1 MEQTP
6 KANRVHIG
14 FFGRCNAGKSTLIN
28 MLTDQPVSLVSDVAG
43 TTTDPVSK
51 SMEILPL
58 GPVVITDTAGID
70 DTTELGTLR
79 MEKTEEVVKKI
90 NLAVYVLRTDEEPTS
105 DDMHWLGLLKQNNV
119 PIALFVNE
127 IKSHISNKTVDNLKK
142 NSSNQTDEDTNIQ
155 INENVNTQINENV
168 DTQIN
173 ENADTQIGEGALIDS
188 YLVNHKALGDLATV
202 IGSADFTSN
211 AKRLEL
217 LDLLGGL
224 TPLDVEGEQTLLQD
238 LVEEGDAIILVCP
251 IDSAAPKGR
260 LILPQ
265 VQTIRE
271 VLDYK
276 GLALVCQTE
285 ELPAIINSLKKPPKM
300 VICDSQAFDRVDELT
315 PHTIPLTSFSILMA
329 RFKGKLQDLVA
340 GVNAIKNLKPGS
352 KVLISEGCTHR
363 RQCDDI
369 GTVKIPNLLKKQG
382 HTELQLEFTSGGAFP
397 KDVSQYDLI
406 IHCGACMLTRRE
418 VLRRIECA
426 VVQGTPIVNYGVLI
440 AALHGILERAISPF
454 VEELKG

>member
-28 MLTDQPVSLVSDVAG
+28 MLTDQPVSLVSEVAG

-90 NLAVYVLRTDEEPTS
+90 NLAVYVLRADEEPTT

-119 PIALFVNE
+119 PIALFINE
-127 IKSHISNKTVDNLKK
+127 INAEIDKENDKENNIENKTDASTYVE
-142 NSSNQTDEDTNIQ
+142 T
-155 INENVNTQINENV
+155 
-168 DTQIN
+168 
-173 ENADTQIGEGALIDS
+173 
-188 YLVNHKALGDLATV
+188 HKGLSELATV
-202 IGSADFTSN
+202 IGSADFTSKV
-211 AKRLEL
+211 KRLEL

-224 TPLDVEGEQTLLQD
+224 TPLDVEGDQTLLQG
-238 LVEEGDAIILVCP
+238 LVEEGDTIILVCP

-271 VLDYK
+271 ILDYK

-285 ELPAIINSLKKPPKM
+285 ELPAMINSLKYPPKM

-315 PHTIPLTSFSILMA
+315 PDTIPLTSFSILMA

-340 GVNAIKNLKPGS
+340 GVEAIKNLKAGS

-382 HTELQLEFTSGGAFP
+382 HTDLQLEFTSGGAFP
-397 KDVSQYDLI
+397 KDVSKYDLI

-418 VLRRIECA
+418 VLRRTECA

-454 VEELKG
+454 INEIKG

>member
-28 MLTDQPVSLVSDVAG
+28 MLTDQPVSLVSEVAG

-70 DTTELGTLR
+70 DTTELGALR

-119 PIALFVNE
+119 PIALFINE
-127 IKSHISNKTVDNLKK
+127 INV
-142 NSSNQTDEDTNIQ
+142 EADTNA
-155 INENVNTQINENV
+155 
-168 DTQIN
+168 D
-173 ENADTQIGEGALIDS
+173 ADTNSQADTNANANNKSDGSIYVE
-188 YLVNHKALGDLATV
+188 NHKGLSDLATV

-224 TPLDVEGEQTLLQD
+224 TPLDVEGEQMLLQG

-271 VLDYK
+271 ILDYK

-285 ELPAIINSLKKPPKM
+285 E
-300 VICDSQAFDRVDELT
+300 
-315 PHTIPLTSFSILMA
+315 
-329 RFKGKLQDLVA
+329 
-340 GVNAIKNLKPGS
+340 
-352 KVLISEGCTHR
+352 
-363 RQCDDI
+363 
-369 GTVKIPNLLKKQG
+369 
-382 HTELQLEFTSGGAFP
+382 
-397 KDVSQYDLI
+397 
-406 IHCGACMLTRRE
+406 
-418 VLRRIECA
+418 
-426 VVQGTPIVNYGVLI
+426 
-440 AALHGILERAISPF
+440 
-454 VEELKG
+454 

>member
-28 MLTDQPVSLVSDVAG
+28 MLTDQPVSLVSEVAG

-70 DTTELGTLR
+70 DTSELGALR
-79 MEKTEEVVKKI
+79 IEKSEEIIKKI
-90 NLAVYVLRTDEEPTS
+90 NLAVYVLRNDEAPTA
-105 DDMHWLGLLKQNNV
+105 DDMMWLNKLKQNNV
-119 PIALFVNE
+119 PLALFINE
-127 IKSHISNKTVDNLKK
+127 INASDSESTHDNDSNGN
-142 NSSNQTDEDTNIQ
+142 DTNP
-155 INENVNTQINENV
+155 NYV
-168 DTQIN
+168 D
-173 ENADTQIGEGALIDS
+173 A
-188 YLVNHKALGDLATV
+188 YPDLSAIATV
-202 IGSADFTSN
+202 VGSTDFTSN
-211 AKRLEL
+211 RDRLTL

-224 TPLDVEGEQTLLQD
+224 TPLDVEGEQSLLQG
-238 LVEEGDAIILVCP
+238 LVDPGDTIILVCP

-271 VLDYK
+271 ILDHK

-285 ELPAIINSLKKPPKM
+285 ELPTMLNKLSQKPKL
-300 VICDSQAFDRVDELT
+300 VITDSQAFEAVNALT
-315 PHTIPLTSFSILMA
+315 PTDIPLTSFSILMA
-329 RFKGKLQDLVA
+329 RFKGKLQDLVT
-340 GVNAIKNLKPGS
+340 GVKALNNLKPGAR
-352 KVLISEGCTHR
+352 VLISEGCTHR

-369 GTVKIPNLLKKQG
+369 GTVKIPMWLKKKG
-382 HTELQLEFTSGGAFP
+382 HTDLQLEFTSGGAFP
-397 KDVSQYDLI
+397 KDVSDYDLI

-418 VLRRIECA
+418 VLRRIDCA

-440 AALHGILERAISPF
+440 ASLHGILERAISPF
-454 VEELKG
+454 MDELDRKGFEC

>member
-70 DTTELGTLR
+70 DTTELGALR

-127 IKSHISNKTVDNLKK
+127 INDINEINTENKEKFELNTANTDKVELSTADKEKLESNTSAYIKSHKGLS
-142 NSSNQTDEDTNIQ
+142 
-155 INENVNTQINENV
+155 
-168 DTQIN
+168 
-173 ENADTQIGEGALIDS
+173 
-188 YLVNHKALGDLATV
+188 DLATV

-211 AKRLEL
+211 TKRIEL

-224 TPLDVEGEQTLLQD
+224 TPLDVEGEQTLLQG

-271 VLDYK
+271 ILDYK

-285 ELPAIINSLKKPPKM
+285 ELPSMINSLTHPPKM

-382 HTELQLEFTSGGAFP
+382 HTDLQLEFTSGGAFP

-454 VEELKG
+454 IDEIKG

>member
-28 MLTDQPVSLVSDVAG
+28 MLTDQPVSLVSEVAG

-90 NLAVYVLRTDEEPTS
+90 NLAVYVLRANEEPTA

-119 PIALFVNE
+119 PIALFINE
-127 IKSHISNKTVDNLKK
+127 ISDINAINAENKGDVIS
-142 NSSNQTDEDTNIQ
+142 DTSAYV
-155 INENVNTQINENV
+155 ET
-168 DTQIN
+168 
-173 ENADTQIGEGALIDS
+173 
-188 YLVNHKALGDLATV
+188 HKGLSDLATV
-202 IGSADFTSN
+202 IGSADFTSK

-224 TPLDVEGEQTLLQD
+224 TPLDVEGDQTLLQG
-238 LVEEGDAIILVCP
+238 LVEEGDTIILVCP

-271 VLDYK
+271 ILDYK

-285 ELPAIINSLKKPPKM
+285 ELPAMINSLKNPPKM

-315 PHTIPLTSFSILMA
+315 PDTIPLTSFSILMA

-340 GVNAIKNLKPGS
+340 GVEAIKNLKSGS

-382 HTELQLEFTSGGAFP
+382 HIDLQLEFTSGGAFP

-454 VEELKG
+454 IDEIKG

>member
-28 MLTDQPVSLVSDVAG
+28 MLTDQPVSLVSEVAG

-70 DTTELGTLR
+70 DTTELGALR

-90 NLAVYVLRTDEEPTS
+90 NLAVYVLRTDEEPTA

-119 PIALFVNE
+119 PIALFINE
-127 IKSHISNKTVDNLKK
+127 INAEIDQENDKENNIENKTDV
-142 NSSNQTDEDTNIQ
+142 STYVET
-155 INENVNTQINENV
+155 
-168 DTQIN
+168 
-173 ENADTQIGEGALIDS
+173 
-188 YLVNHKALGDLATV
+188 HKGLSELATV
-202 IGSADFTSN
+202 IGSADFTSK

-224 TPLDVEGEQTLLQD
+224 TPLDVEGDQTLLQG
-238 LVEEGDAIILVCP
+238 LVEEGDTIILVCP

-271 VLDYK
+271 ILDYK

-285 ELPAIINSLKKPPKM
+285 ELPAMINSLKNPPKM

-315 PHTIPLTSFSILMA
+315 PSTIPLTSFSILMA

-340 GVNAIKNLKPGS
+340 GVEAIKNLKAGS

-382 HTELQLEFTSGGAFP
+382 HTDLQLEFTSGGAFP

-454 VEELKG
+454 IDEIKG

>member
-6 KANRVHIG
+6 KANRIHIG

-51 SMEILPL
+51 AMEILPL

-70 DTTELGTLR
+70 DTTELGALR

-119 PIALFVNE
+119 PVALFINE
-127 IKSHISNKTVDNLKK
+127 INAVPNNLTESKA
-142 NSSNQTDEDTNIQ
+142 SIGRDILGERYI
-155 INENVNTQINENV
+155 
-168 DTQIN
+168 
-173 ENADTQIGEGALIDS
+173 ADHTGLSE
-188 YLVNHKALGDLATV
+188 LVTV
-202 IGSADFTSN
+202 IGSADFTSD

-224 TPLDVEGEQTLLQD
+224 TPLDVEGEQTLLQG
-238 LVEEGDAIILVCP
+238 LVEEGDTIILVCP

-271 VLDYK
+271 ILDHK

-285 ELPAIINSLKKPPKM
+285 ELPAMIHSLKNPPKM

-315 PHTIPLTSFSILMA
+315 SDSIPLTSFSILMA

-340 GVNAIKNLKPGS
+340 GVKAIKNLKAGS

-382 HTELQLEFTSGGAFP
+382 HTDLQLEFTSGGVFP

-454 VEELKG
+454 VDELEV

>member
-6 KANRVHIG
+6 KANRIHIG

-28 MLTDQPVSLVSDVAG
+28 MLTGQPVSLVSDVAG

-51 SMEILPL
+51 AMEILPL

-70 DTTELGTLR
+70 DTTELGALR

-90 NLAVYVLRTDEEPTS
+90 NLAVYVLRTDEAPTS

-119 PIALFVNE
+119 PIALFINE
-127 IKSHISNKTVDNLKK
+127 INSTKFDKYLYKNDIDELKENIVKSKGTIKESVDNISKV
-142 NSSNQTDEDTNIQ
+142 TNNLDDSKDIVGKV
-155 INENVNTQINENV
+155 IV
-168 DTQIN
+168 
-173 ENADTQIGEGALIDS
+173 GEGYIAAHTSLS
-188 YLVNHKALGDLATV
+188 DLATV
-202 IGSADFTSN
+202 IGYADFTSD

-224 TPLDVEGEQTLLQD
+224 TPLDVEGEQTLLQG
-238 LVEEGDAIILVCP
+238 LVEEGDTIILVCP

-271 VLDYK
+271 ILDYK

-285 ELPAIINSLKKPPKM
+285 ELPAMIHSLKNPPKM

-315 PHTIPLTSFSILMA
+315 PDSIPLTSFSILMA

-340 GVNAIKNLKPGS
+340 GVKAIKNLKAGS

-382 HTELQLEFTSGGAFP
+382 YTDLQLEFTSGGAFP

-454 VEELKG
+454 VDELEG

>member
-70 DTTELGTLR
+70 DTTELGALR

-119 PIALFVNE
+119 PVALFVNE
-127 IKSHISNKTVDNLKK
+127 INTENKEKVELNTANTDKVELNTADKEKLESNTSAYIKSHKGLS
-142 NSSNQTDEDTNIQ
+142 
-155 INENVNTQINENV
+155 
-168 DTQIN
+168 
-173 ENADTQIGEGALIDS
+173 
-188 YLVNHKALGDLATV
+188 DLATV

-224 TPLDVEGEQTLLQD
+224 TPLDVEGEQTLLQG

-271 VLDYK
+271 ILDYK

-285 ELPAIINSLKKPPKM
+285 ELPSMINSLSHPPKM

-382 HTELQLEFTSGGAFP
+382 HTDLQLEFTSGGAFP

-454 VEELKG
+454 LEELKG

>member
-28 MLTDQPVSLVSDVAG
+28 MLTDQPVSLVSEVAG

-70 DTTELGTLR
+70 DTSELGALR
-79 MEKTEEVVKKI
+79 IEKSEEIIKKI
-90 NLAVYVLRTDEEPTS
+90 NLAVYVLRNDEAPTA
-105 DDMHWLGLLKQNNV
+105 DDMIWLNKLKQNNV
-119 PIALFVNE
+119 PIALFINKINASDSE
-127 IKSHISNKTVDNLKK
+127 SAHDNDSNGN
-142 NSSNQTDEDTNIQ
+142 DTNL
-155 INENVNTQINENV
+155 NYV
-168 DTQIN
+168 D
-173 ENADTQIGEGALIDS
+173 A
-188 YLVNHKALGDLATV
+188 YPDLSAIATV
-202 IGSADFTSN
+202 VGSTDFTSN
-211 AKRLEL
+211 RDRLTL

-224 TPLDVEGEQTLLQD
+224 TPLDVEGEQSLLQG
-238 LVEEGDAIILVCP
+238 LVDPGDTIILVCP

-271 VLDYK
+271 ILDHK

-285 ELPAIINSLKKPPKM
+285 ELPTMLNKLSQKPKL
-300 VICDSQAFDRVDELT
+300 VITDSQAFEAVNALT
-315 PHTIPLTSFSILMA
+315 PADIPLTSFSILMA
-329 RFKGKLQDLVA
+329 RFKGKLQDLVT
-340 GVNAIKNLKPGS
+340 GVKALNNLKPGAR
-352 KVLISEGCTHR
+352 VLISEGCTHR

-369 GTVKIPNLLKKQG
+369 GTVKIPMWLKKKG
-382 HTELQLEFTSGGAFP
+382 HTDLQLEFTSGGAFP
-397 KDVSQYDLI
+397 KDVSGYDLI

-418 VLRRIECA
+418 VLRRIDCA

-440 AALHGILERAISPF
+440 ASLHGILERAISPF
-454 VEELKG
+454 MDELDRKGFEC

>member
-28 MLTDQPVSLVSDVAG
+28 MLTDQPVSLVSEVAG
-43 TTTDPVSK
+43 TTTDPISK

-70 DTTELGTLR
+70 DTSELGALR
-79 MEKTEEVVKKI
+79 IEKSEEIIKKI
-90 NLAVYVLRTDEEPTS
+90 NLAVYVLRNDEAPTA
-105 DDMHWLGLLKQNNV
+105 DDMMWLNKLKQNNV
-119 PIALFVNE
+119 PIALFINE
-127 IKSHISNKTVDNLKK
+127 INAFDSESAHDNDSNGN
-142 NSSNQTDEDTNIQ
+142 DTNL
-155 INENVNTQINENV
+155 NYV
-168 DTQIN
+168 D
-173 ENADTQIGEGALIDS
+173 A
-188 YLVNHKALGDLATV
+188 YPDLLAIATV
-202 IGSADFTSN
+202 VGSTDFTSN
-211 AKRLEL
+211 RDRLTL

-224 TPLDVEGEQTLLQD
+224 TPLDVEGEQSLLQG
-238 LVEEGDAIILVCP
+238 LVDPGDTIILVCP

-271 VLDYK
+271 ILDHK

-285 ELPAIINSLKKPPKM
+285 ELPTMLNKLSQKPKL
-300 VICDSQAFDRVDELT
+300 VITDSQAFEAVNALT
-315 PHTIPLTSFSILMA
+315 PADIPLTSFSILMA
-329 RFKGKLQDLVA
+329 RFKGKLQDLVT
-340 GVNAIKNLKPGS
+340 GVKALNNLKPGAR
-352 KVLISEGCTHR
+352 VLISEGCTHR

-369 GTVKIPNLLKKQG
+369 GTVKIPMWLKKKG
-382 HTELQLEFTSGGAFP
+382 HTDLQLEFTSGGAFP
-397 KDVSQYDLI
+397 KDVSGYDLI

-418 VLRRIECA
+418 VLRRIDCA

-440 AALHGILERAISPF
+440 ASLHGILERAISPF
-454 VEELKG
+454 MDELDRKGFEC

>member
-70 DTTELGTLR
+70 DTTELGALR

-119 PIALFVNE
+119 PVALFINE
-127 IKSHISNKTVDNLKK
+127 INKINEINAENKEKVESNTANTDKVELNTADKEKLESNTSAYIKSHKGLS
-142 NSSNQTDEDTNIQ
+142 
-155 INENVNTQINENV
+155 
-168 DTQIN
+168 
-173 ENADTQIGEGALIDS
+173 
-188 YLVNHKALGDLATV
+188 DLATV

-211 AKRLEL
+211 AKRIEL

-224 TPLDVEGEQTLLQD
+224 TPLDVEGEQTLLQG

-271 VLDYK
+271 ILDYK

-285 ELPAIINSLKKPPKM
+285 ELPSMINSLTHPPKM

-382 HTELQLEFTSGGAFP
+382 HTDLQLEFTSGGAFP

-454 VEELKG
+454 IDEIKG

>member
-28 MLTDQPVSLVSDVAG
+28 MLTDQPVSLVSEVAG

-70 DTTELGTLR
+70 DTSELGALR
-79 MEKTEEVVKKI
+79 IGKSEEIIKKI
-90 NLAVYVLRTDEEPTS
+90 NIAVYVLRNDEAPTA
-105 DDMHWLGLLKQNNV
+105 DDMMWLNKLKQNNV
-119 PIALFVNE
+119 PIALFINE
-127 IKSHISNKTVDNLKK
+127 INAFDSESTHDNDSNGNE
-142 NSSNQTDEDTNIQ
+142 SNDTNL
-155 INENVNTQINENV
+155 NYV
-168 DTQIN
+168 D
-173 ENADTQIGEGALIDS
+173 A
-188 YLVNHKALGDLATV
+188 YPDLSAIATV
-202 IGSADFTSN
+202 VGSTDFTSN
-211 AKRLEL
+211 RDRLTL

-224 TPLDVEGEQTLLQD
+224 TPLDVEGEQSLLQG
-238 LVEEGDAIILVCP
+238 LVDPGDTIILICP

-271 VLDYK
+271 ILDHK

-285 ELPAIINSLKKPPKM
+285 ELPTMLNKLSQKPKL
-300 VICDSQAFDRVDELT
+300 VITDSQAFEAVNALT
-315 PHTIPLTSFSILMA
+315 PADIPLTSFSILMA
-329 RFKGKLQDLVA
+329 RFKGKLQDLVT
-340 GVNAIKNLKPGS
+340 GVKALNNLKPGAR
-352 KVLISEGCTHR
+352 VLISEGCTHR

-369 GTVKIPNLLKKQG
+369 GTVKIPMWLKKKG
-382 HTELQLEFTSGGAFP
+382 HTDLQLEFTSGGAFP
-397 KDVSQYDLI
+397 KDVSGYDLI

-418 VLRRIECA
+418 VLRRIDCA

-440 AALHGILERAISPF
+440 ASLHGILERAISPF
-454 VEELKG
+454 MDELDRKGFEC

>member
-28 MLTDQPVSLVSDVAG
+28 MLTDQPVSLVSEVAG

-90 NLAVYVLRTDEEPTS
+90 NLAVYVLRTNEEPTA

-119 PIALFVNE
+119 PIALFINE
-127 IKSHISNKTVDNLKK
+127 INAEIDQENDKENDKENNIENKTDV
-142 NSSNQTDEDTNIQ
+142 STYVET
-155 INENVNTQINENV
+155 
-168 DTQIN
+168 
-173 ENADTQIGEGALIDS
+173 
-188 YLVNHKALGDLATV
+188 HKGLSELATV
-202 IGSADFTSN
+202 IGSADFTSK

-224 TPLDVEGEQTLLQD
+224 TPLDVEGDQTLLQG
-238 LVEEGDAIILVCP
+238 LVEEGDTIILVCP

-271 VLDYK
+271 ILDYK

-285 ELPAIINSLKKPPKM
+285 ELPAMINSLKYPPKM

-315 PHTIPLTSFSILMA
+315 PDTIPLTSFSILMA

-340 GVNAIKNLKPGS
+340 GVEAIKNLKAGS

-382 HTELQLEFTSGGAFP
+382 HIDLQLEFTSGGAFP

-454 VEELKG
+454 IDEIKG

>member
-6 KANRVHIG
+6 KANRIHIG

-51 SMEILPL
+51 AMEILPL

-70 DTTELGTLR
+70 DTTELGALR

-105 DDMHWLGLLKQNNV
+105 DDMYWLGLLKQNNV
-119 PIALFVNE
+119 PVALFINE
-127 IKSHISNKTVDNLKK
+127 INAVPNNLTESKA
-142 NSSNQTDEDTNIQ
+142 SIGRDILGERYI
-155 INENVNTQINENV
+155 
-168 DTQIN
+168 
-173 ENADTQIGEGALIDS
+173 ADYMGLSD
-188 YLVNHKALGDLATV
+188 LVTV
-202 IGSADFTSN
+202 IGSADFTSD

-224 TPLDVEGEQTLLQD
+224 TPLDVEGEQTLLQG
-238 LVEEGDAIILVCP
+238 LVEEGDTIILVCP

-271 VLDYK
+271 ILDHK

-285 ELPAIINSLKKPPKM
+285 ELPAMIHSLKNPPKM

-315 PHTIPLTSFSILMA
+315 PDSIPLTSFSILMA
-329 RFKGKLQDLVA
+329 RFKGKLQDLVT
-340 GVNAIKNLKPGS
+340 GVKAIKNLKAGS

-382 HTELQLEFTSGGAFP
+382 YTDLQLEFTSGGAFP

-426 VVQGTPIVNYGVLI
+426 VVQSTPIVNYGVLI

-454 VEELKG
+454 VDELEG

>member
-28 MLTDQPVSLVSDVAG
+28 MLTDQPVSLVSEVAG

-90 NLAVYVLRTDEEPTS
+90 NLAVYVLRTDEEPTA

-119 PIALFVNE
+119 PIALFINE
-127 IKSHISNKTVDNLKK
+127 INAENKEV
-142 NSSNQTDEDTNIQ
+142 NQEENKEDTSAYV
-155 INENVNTQINENV
+155 E
-168 DTQIN
+168 
-173 ENADTQIGEGALIDS
+173 S
-188 YLVNHKALGDLATV
+188 HKGLSELATV
-202 IGSADFTSN
+202 IGSADFTSKT
-211 AKRLEL
+211 KRLEL

-224 TPLDVEGEQTLLQD
+224 TPLDVEGEQTLLQG

-271 VLDYK
+271 ILDYK

-285 ELPAIINSLKKPPKM
+285 ELPAMINSLKNPPKM

-315 PHTIPLTSFSILMA
+315 PNTIPLTSFSILMA

-340 GVNAIKNLKPGS
+340 GVEAIKNLKPGS
-352 KVLISEGCTHR
+352 RVLISEGCTHR

-382 HTELQLEFTSGGAFP
+382 HTDLQLEFTSGGAFP

-454 VEELKG
+454 VDELEG

>member
-28 MLTDQPVSLVSDVAG
+28 MLTDQPVSLVSEVAG

-70 DTTELGTLR
+70 DTSELGALR
-79 MEKTEEVVKKI
+79 IEKSEEIIKKI
-90 NLAVYVLRTDEEPTS
+90 NLAVYVLRNDKAPTA
-105 DDMHWLGLLKQNNV
+105 DDMMWLNKLKQNNV
-119 PIALFVNE
+119 PIALFINE
-127 IKSHISNKTVDNLKK
+127 INAFDSESAHDNDSNGN
-142 NSSNQTDEDTNIQ
+142 DTNP
-155 INENVNTQINENV
+155 NYV
-168 DTQIN
+168 D
-173 ENADTQIGEGALIDS
+173 A
-188 YLVNHKALGDLATV
+188 YPDLSAIATV
-202 IGSADFTSN
+202 VGFTDFTSN
-211 AKRLEL
+211 RDRLTL

-224 TPLDVEGEQTLLQD
+224 TPLDVEGEQSLLQG
-238 LVEEGDAIILVCP
+238 LVNPGDTIILVCP

-271 VLDYK
+271 ILDHK

-285 ELPAIINSLKKPPKM
+285 ELATMLNKLSQKPKL
-300 VICDSQAFDRVDELT
+300 VITDSQAFEAVNALT
-315 PHTIPLTSFSILMA
+315 PADIPLTSFSILMA
-329 RFKGKLQDLVA
+329 RFKGKLQDLVT
-340 GVNAIKNLKPGS
+340 GVKALNNLKPGAR
-352 KVLISEGCTHR
+352 VLISEGCTHR

-369 GTVKIPNLLKKQG
+369 GTVKIPMWLKKKG
-382 HTELQLEFTSGGAFP
+382 HTDLQLEFTSGGAFP
-397 KDVSQYDLI
+397 KDVSGYDLI

-418 VLRRIECA
+418 VLRRIDCA

-440 AALHGILERAISPF
+440 ASLHGILERAISPF
-454 VEELKG
+454 MDELDRKGFEC

>member
-28 MLTDQPVSLVSDVAG
+28 MLTDQPVSLVSEVAG

-51 SMEILPL
+51 SIEILPL

-70 DTTELGTLR
+70 DTTELGALR

-105 DDMHWLGLLKQNNV
+105 EDMHWLGLLKQNNV

-127 IKSHISNKTVDNLKK
+127 INAENKEKVESNTSDYIKSHK
-142 NSSNQTDEDTNIQ
+142 
-155 INENVNTQINENV
+155 
-168 DTQIN
+168 
-173 ENADTQIGEGALIDS
+173 G
-188 YLVNHKALGDLATV
+188 LGDLATV

-211 AKRLEL
+211 EKRLEL

-224 TPLDVEGEQTLLQD
+224 TPLDVEGDQTLLQG

-271 VLDYK
+271 ILDYK

-285 ELPAIINSLKKPPKM
+285 ELPSMINSLKHPPKM

-315 PHTIPLTSFSILMA
+315 PDTIPLTSFSILMA

-382 HTELQLEFTSGGAFP
+382 HTDLQLEFTSGGAFP

-454 VEELKG
+454 VDELEG

>member
-28 MLTDQPVSLVSDVAG
+28 MLTDQPVSLVSEVAG

-70 DTTELGTLR
+70 DTTELGALR

-119 PIALFVNE
+119 PIALFINE
-127 IKSHISNKTVDNLKK
+127 INTDNADNTDNKDKVQSNTSDYIKSHK
-142 NSSNQTDEDTNIQ
+142 
-155 INENVNTQINENV
+155 
-168 DTQIN
+168 
-173 ENADTQIGEGALIDS
+173 G
-188 YLVNHKALGDLATV
+188 LGDLATV

-211 AKRLEL
+211 EKRLEL

-224 TPLDVEGEQTLLQD
+224 TPLDVEGEQTLLQG

-271 VLDYK
+271 ILDYK

-285 ELPAIINSLKKPPKM
+285 ELPSMINSLKHPPKM

-315 PHTIPLTSFSILMA
+315 PDTIPLTSFSILMA

-382 HTELQLEFTSGGAFP
+382 HTDLQLEFTSGGAFP

-454 VEELKG
+454 IEELKE

>member
-6 KANRVHIG
+6 KANRIHIG

-28 MLTDQPVSLVSDVAG
+28 MLTGQPVSLVSDVAG

-51 SMEILPL
+51 AMEILPL

-70 DTTELGTLR
+70 DTTELGALR

-119 PIALFVNE
+119 PVALFINE
-127 IKSHISNKTVDNLKK
+127 INAVPNNLTESKA
-142 NSSNQTDEDTNIQ
+142 SVGRDILGERYI
-155 INENVNTQINENV
+155 
-168 DTQIN
+168 
-173 ENADTQIGEGALIDS
+173 ADHTGLSD
-188 YLVNHKALGDLATV
+188 LVTV
-202 IGSADFTSN
+202 IGSADFTSD

-224 TPLDVEGEQTLLQD
+224 TPLDVEGEQTLLQG
-238 LVEEGDAIILVCP
+238 LVEEGDTIILVCP

-271 VLDYK
+271 ILDHK

-285 ELPAIINSLKKPPKM
+285 ELPAMIHSLKNPPKM

-315 PHTIPLTSFSILMA
+315 PDSIPLTSFSILMA

-340 GVNAIKNLKPGS
+340 GVKAIKNLKAGS

-382 HTELQLEFTSGGAFP
+382 YTDLQLEFTSGGAFP

-454 VEELKG
+454 VDELEG

>member
-28 MLTDQPVSLVSDVAG
+28 MLTDQPVSLVSEVAG

-90 NLAVYVLRTDEEPTS
+90 NLAVYVLRTDEEPTT

-119 PIALFVNE
+119 PIALFINE
-127 IKSHISNKTVDNLKK
+127 INAEIDKENDKENNIENKTDASIYVE
-142 NSSNQTDEDTNIQ
+142 T
-155 INENVNTQINENV
+155 
-168 DTQIN
+168 
-173 ENADTQIGEGALIDS
+173 
-188 YLVNHKALGDLATV
+188 HKGLSELATV
-202 IGSADFTSN
+202 IGSADFTSQD
-211 AKRLEL
+211 KRLEL

-224 TPLDVEGEQTLLQD
+224 TPLDVEGDQTLLQG
-238 LVEEGDAIILVCP
+238 LVEEGDTIILVCP

-271 VLDYK
+271 ILDYK

-285 ELPAIINSLKKPPKM
+285 ELPAMINSLKYPPKM

-315 PHTIPLTSFSILMA
+315 PDTIPLTSFSILMA

-340 GVNAIKNLKPGS
+340 GVEAIKNLKAGS

-382 HTELQLEFTSGGAFP
+382 HTDLQLEFTSGGAFP

-454 VEELKG
+454 VDELEG

>member
-28 MLTDQPVSLVSDVAG
+28 MLADQPVSLVSEVAG

-70 DTTELGTLR
+70 DTSELGALR
-79 MEKTEEVVKKI
+79 IEKSEEIIKKI
-90 NLAVYVLRTDEEPTS
+90 NLAVYVLRNDKAPTA
-105 DDMHWLGLLKQNNV
+105 DDMMWLNKLKQNNV
-119 PIALFVNE
+119 PIALFINE
-127 IKSHISNKTVDNLKK
+127 INAFDSESAHDNDSNGN
-142 NSSNQTDEDTNIQ
+142 DTNL
-155 INENVNTQINENV
+155 NYV
-168 DTQIN
+168 DT
-173 ENADTQIGEGALIDS
+173 
-188 YLVNHKALGDLATV
+188 YPDLSAIATV
-202 IGSADFTSN
+202 VGSTDFTSN
-211 AKRLEL
+211 RDRLTL

-224 TPLDVEGEQTLLQD
+224 TPLDVEGEQSLLQG
-238 LVEEGDAIILVCP
+238 LVDPGDTIILVCP

-271 VLDYK
+271 ILDHK

-285 ELPAIINSLKKPPKM
+285 ELATMLNKLSQKPKL
-300 VICDSQAFDRVDELT
+300 VITDSQAFEAVNALT
-315 PHTIPLTSFSILMA
+315 PADIPLTSFSILMA
-329 RFKGKLQDLVA
+329 RFKGKLQDLVT
-340 GVNAIKNLKPGS
+340 GVKALNNLKPGAR
-352 KVLISEGCTHR
+352 VLISEGCTHR

-369 GTVKIPNLLKKQG
+369 GTVKIPMWLRKKG
-382 HTELQLEFTSGGAFP
+382 HTDLQLEFTSGGAFP
-397 KDVSQYDLI
+397 KDVSAYDLI

-418 VLRRIECA
+418 VLRRIDCA

-440 AALHGILERAISPF
+440 ASLHGILERAISPF
-454 VEELKG
+454 MDELDRKGFEC

>member
-6 KANRVHIG
+6 KANRIHIA

-51 SMEILPL
+51 AMEILPL

-70 DTTELGTLR
+70 DTTELGALR

-105 DDMHWLGLLKQNNV
+105 DDMHWLGLLKQNYV
-119 PIALFVNE
+119 PVALFINE
-127 IKSHISNKTVDNLKK
+127 INAVPNNLTESKA
-142 NSSNQTDEDTNIQ
+142 SIGRDILGERYI
-155 INENVNTQINENV
+155 
-168 DTQIN
+168 
-173 ENADTQIGEGALIDS
+173 ADHTGLSE
-188 YLVNHKALGDLATV
+188 LVTV
-202 IGSADFTSN
+202 IGSADFTSD

-224 TPLDVEGEQTLLQD
+224 TPLDVEGEQTLLQG
-238 LVEEGDAIILVCP
+238 LVEEGDTIILVCP

-271 VLDYK
+271 ILDHK

-285 ELPAIINSLKKPPKM
+285 ELPAMIHSLKNPPKM

-315 PHTIPLTSFSILMA
+315 PDSIPLTSFSILMA
-329 RFKGKLQDLVA
+329 RFKGKLQDLVT
-340 GVNAIKNLKPGS
+340 GVKAIKNLKAGS

-382 HTELQLEFTSGGAFP
+382 YTDLQLEFTSGGAFP

-454 VEELKG
+454 VDELEG

>member
-28 MLTDQPVSLVSDVAG
+28 MLTNQPVSLVSEVAG
-43 TTTDPVSK
+43 TTTDSVSK

-70 DTTELGTLR
+70 DTSELGALR
-79 MEKTEEVVKKI
+79 IGKSEEIIKKI
-90 NLAVYVLRTDEEPTS
+90 NLAVYVLRNDKAPTA
-105 DDMHWLGLLKQNNV
+105 DDMMWLNKLKQNNV
-119 PIALFVNE
+119 PIALFINE
-127 IKSHISNKTVDNLKK
+127 INSYDSESTHENDSNGN
-142 NSSNQTDEDTNIQ
+142 DTNP
-155 INENVNTQINENV
+155 NYV
-168 DTQIN
+168 D
-173 ENADTQIGEGALIDS
+173 A
-188 YLVNHKALGDLATV
+188 YPDLSAIATV
-202 IGSADFTSN
+202 VGSTDFTSN
-211 AKRLEL
+211 RDRLTL

-224 TPLDVEGEQTLLQD
+224 TPLDVEGEQSLLQG
-238 LVEEGDAIILVCP
+238 LVDPGDAIILVCP

-271 VLDYK
+271 ILDHK

-285 ELPAIINSLKKPPKM
+285 ELPTMLNKLSQKPKL
-300 VICDSQAFDRVDELT
+300 VITDSQAFEAVNALT
-315 PHTIPLTSFSILMA
+315 PADIPLTSFSILMA
-329 RFKGKLQDLVA
+329 RFKGKLQDLVT
-340 GVNAIKNLKPGS
+340 GVKALNNLKPGAR
-352 KVLISEGCTHR
+352 VLISEGCTHR

-369 GTVKIPNLLKKQG
+369 GTVKIPMWLKKKG
-382 HTELQLEFTSGGAFP
+382 HTDLQLEFTSGGAFP
-397 KDVSQYDLI
+397 KDVSGYDLI

-418 VLRRIECA
+418 VLRRIDCA

-440 AALHGILERAISPF
+440 ASLHGILERAISPF
-454 VEELKG
+454 MDELDRKGFEC

>member
-6 KANRVHIG
+6 KGNRVHIG

-28 MLTDQPVSLVSDVAG
+28 MLTDQPVSLVSEVAG

-90 NLAVYVLRTDEEPTS
+90 NLAVYVLRTDEEPTA

-119 PIALFVNE
+119 PIALFINE
-127 IKSHISNKTVDNLKK
+127 INAEIDQENDKENDKENNIENKTDV
-142 NSSNQTDEDTNIQ
+142 STYVET
-155 INENVNTQINENV
+155 
-168 DTQIN
+168 
-173 ENADTQIGEGALIDS
+173 
-188 YLVNHKALGDLATV
+188 HKGLSELATV
-202 IGSADFTSN
+202 IGSADFTSQD
-211 AKRLEL
+211 KRLEL

-224 TPLDVEGEQTLLQD
+224 TPLDVEGDQTLLQG
-238 LVEEGDAIILVCP
+238 LVEEGDTIILVCP

-271 VLDYK
+271 ILDYK

-285 ELPAIINSLKKPPKM
+285 ELPAMINSLKYPPKM

-315 PHTIPLTSFSILMA
+315 PDTIPLTSFSILMA

-340 GVNAIKNLKPGS
+340 GVEAIKNLKAGS

-382 HTELQLEFTSGGAFP
+382 HTDLQLEFTSGGAFP

-454 VEELKG
+454 IDEIKG

>member
-127 IKSHISNKTVDNLKK
+127 INDINEINTENKEKFELNTANTDKVELSTADKEKLESNISAYIKSHKGLS
-142 NSSNQTDEDTNIQ
+142 
-155 INENVNTQINENV
+155 
-168 DTQIN
+168 
-173 ENADTQIGEGALIDS
+173 
-188 YLVNHKALGDLATV
+188 DLATV
-202 IGSADFTSN
+202 IGSADFTSHE
-211 AKRLEL
+211 KRIEL

-224 TPLDVEGEQTLLQD
+224 TPLDVEGEQTLLQG

-271 VLDYK
+271 ILDYK

-285 ELPAIINSLKKPPKM
+285 ELPSMINSLTHPPKM

-340 GVNAIKNLKPGS
+340 GVNAIKNLKPGY

-382 HTELQLEFTSGGAFP
+382 HTDLQLEFTSGGAFP

-454 VEELKG
+454 IDEIKG

>member
-6 KANRVHIG
+6 KANRIHIA

-51 SMEILPL
+51 AMEILPL

-70 DTTELGTLR
+70 DTTELGALR

-119 PIALFVNE
+119 PVALFINE
-127 IKSHISNKTVDNLKK
+127 INAVPNNLTESKA
-142 NSSNQTDEDTNIQ
+142 SVGRDILGERYI
-155 INENVNTQINENV
+155 
-168 DTQIN
+168 
-173 ENADTQIGEGALIDS
+173 ADHTGLSE
-188 YLVNHKALGDLATV
+188 LVTV
-202 IGSADFTSN
+202 IGSAEFTSD

-224 TPLDVEGEQTLLQD
+224 TPLDVEGEQTLLQG
-238 LVEEGDAIILVCP
+238 LVEEGDTIILVCP

-271 VLDYK
+271 ILDHK

-285 ELPAIINSLKKPPKM
+285 ELPAMIHSLKNPPKM

-315 PHTIPLTSFSILMA
+315 PDSIPLTSFSILMA

-340 GVNAIKNLKPGS
+340 GVKAIKNLKAGS

-382 HTELQLEFTSGGAFP
+382 YTDLQLEFTSGGAFP

-454 VEELKG
+454 VDELEG

>member
-6 KANRVHIG
+6 KANRIHIG

-51 SMEILPL
+51 TMEILPL

-70 DTTELGTLR
+70 DTTELGALR
-79 MEKTEEVVKKI
+79 MEKTEEVIKKI

-119 PIALFVNE
+119 PVALFINE
-127 IKSHISNKTVDNLKK
+127 INAVPNNLTESKASVGRDK
-142 NSSNQTDEDTNIQ
+142 LGERYI
-155 INENVNTQINENV
+155 
-168 DTQIN
+168 
-173 ENADTQIGEGALIDS
+173 ADHTGLSE
-188 YLVNHKALGDLATV
+188 LVTV
-202 IGSADFTSN
+202 IGSADFTSD

-224 TPLDVEGEQTLLQD
+224 TPLDVEGEQTLLQG
-238 LVEEGDAIILVCP
+238 LVGEGDTIILVCP

-271 VLDYK
+271 ILDHK

-285 ELPAIINSLKKPPKM
+285 ELPVMIHSLKNPPKM

-315 PHTIPLTSFSILMA
+315 PDSIPLTSFSILMA

-340 GVNAIKNLKPGS
+340 DVKAIKNLKAGS

-382 HTELQLEFTSGGAFP
+382 YTDLQLEFTSGGAFP

-454 VEELKG
+454 VDELEG

>member
-6 KANRVHIG
+6 KANRIHIG

-28 MLTDQPVSLVSDVAG
+28 MLTDQPVSLVSEVAG

-70 DTTELGTLR
+70 DTSELGALR
-79 MEKTEEVVKKI
+79 IEKSEEIIKKI
-90 NLAVYVLRTDEEPTS
+90 NLAVYVLRNDEAPTA
-105 DDMHWLGLLKQNNV
+105 DDMMWLNKLKQNNV
-119 PIALFVNE
+119 PIALFINE
-127 IKSHISNKTVDNLKK
+127 INAFDSESTHDNDSNGN
-142 NSSNQTDEDTNIQ
+142 DTNP
-155 INENVNTQINENV
+155 NYV
-168 DTQIN
+168 D
-173 ENADTQIGEGALIDS
+173 A
-188 YLVNHKALGDLATV
+188 YPDLSAIATV
-202 IGSADFTSN
+202 VGSTDFTSN
-211 AKRLEL
+211 RDRLAL

-224 TPLDVEGEQTLLQD
+224 TPLDVEGEQSLLQG
-238 LVEEGDAIILVCP
+238 LVDPGDTIILVCP

-271 VLDYK
+271 ILDHK

-285 ELPAIINSLKKPPKM
+285 ELPTMLNKLSQKPKL
-300 VICDSQAFDRVDELT
+300 VITDSQAFEAVNALT
-315 PHTIPLTSFSILMA
+315 PADIPLTSFSILMA
-329 RFKGKLQDLVA
+329 RFKGKLQDLVT
-340 GVNAIKNLKPGS
+340 GVKALNNLKPGAR
-352 KVLISEGCTHR
+352 VLISEGCTHR

-369 GTVKIPNLLKKQG
+369 GTVKIPMWLKKKG
-382 HTELQLEFTSGGAFP
+382 HTDLQLEFTSGGAFP
-397 KDVSQYDLI
+397 KDVSGYDLI

-418 VLRRIECA
+418 VLRRIDCA

-440 AALHGILERAISPF
+440 ASLHGILERAISPF
-454 VEELKG
+454 MDELDRKGFEC

>member
-70 DTTELGTLR
+70 DTTELGVLR
-79 MEKTEEVVKKI
+79 MEKTEEVIKKI

-127 IKSHISNKTVDNLKK
+127 INTENKEKVELNTTNTDKVELNTADKEKVELNLANEEKLELKTSAYIKSHKGLS
-142 NSSNQTDEDTNIQ
+142 
-155 INENVNTQINENV
+155 
-168 DTQIN
+168 
-173 ENADTQIGEGALIDS
+173 
-188 YLVNHKALGDLATV
+188 DLATV
-202 IGSADFTSN
+202 IGSADFTSHE
-211 AKRLEL
+211 KRIEL

-224 TPLDVEGEQTLLQD
+224 TPLDVEGEQTLLQG

-271 VLDYK
+271 ILDYK

-285 ELPAIINSLKKPPKM
+285 ELPSMINSLTHPPKM

-382 HTELQLEFTSGGAFP
+382 HMDLQLEFTSGGAFP

-454 VEELKG
+454 IDEIKG

>member
-28 MLTDQPVSLVSDVAG
+28 MLTDQPVSLVSEVAG

-70 DTTELGTLR
+70 DTSELGALR
-79 MEKTEEVVKKI
+79 IEKSEEIIKKI
-90 NLAVYVLRTDEEPTS
+90 NLAVYVLRNDEAPTA
-105 DDMHWLGLLKQNNV
+105 DDMMWLNKLKQNNV
-119 PIALFVNE
+119 PIALFINE
-127 IKSHISNKTVDNLKK
+127 INAFDSESAHDNDSNGN
-142 NSSNQTDEDTNIQ
+142 DTNL
-155 INENVNTQINENV
+155 NYV
-168 DTQIN
+168 D
-173 ENADTQIGEGALIDS
+173 A
-188 YLVNHKALGDLATV
+188 YPDLSAIATV
-202 IGSADFTSN
+202 VGSTDFTSN
-211 AKRLEL
+211 RDRLTL

-224 TPLDVEGEQTLLQD
+224 TPLDVEGEQSLLQG
-238 LVEEGDAIILVCP
+238 LVDPGDTIILVCP

-271 VLDYK
+271 ILDHK

-285 ELPAIINSLKKPPKM
+285 ELPTMLNKLSQKPKL
-300 VICDSQAFDRVDELT
+300 VITDSQAFEAVNALT
-315 PHTIPLTSFSILMA
+315 PADIPLTSFSILMA
-329 RFKGKLQDLVA
+329 RFKGKLQDLVT
-340 GVNAIKNLKPGS
+340 GVKALNNLKPGAR
-352 KVLISEGCTHR
+352 VLISEGCTHR

-369 GTVKIPNLLKKQG
+369 GTVKIPMWLRKKG
-382 HTELQLEFTSGGAFP
+382 HTDLQLEFTSGGAFP
-397 KDVSQYDLI
+397 KDVSGYDLI

-418 VLRRIECA
+418 VLRRIDCA

-440 AALHGILERAISPF
+440 ASLHGILERAISPF
-454 VEELKG
+454 MDELDRKGFEC

>member
-28 MLTDQPVSLVSDVAG
+28 MLTDQPVSLVSEVAG

-70 DTTELGTLR
+70 DTSELGALR
-79 MEKTEEVVKKI
+79 IEKSEEIIKKI
-90 NLAVYVLRTDEEPTS
+90 NLAVYVLRNDKAPTA
-105 DDMHWLGLLKQNNV
+105 DDMIWLNKLKQNNV
-119 PIALFVNE
+119 PIALLINE
-127 IKSHISNKTVDNLKK
+127 INASDSESTHDNDSNGN
-142 NSSNQTDEDTNIQ
+142 DTNP
-155 INENVNTQINENV
+155 NYV
-168 DTQIN
+168 D
-173 ENADTQIGEGALIDS
+173 A
-188 YLVNHKALGDLATV
+188 YPDLSAIATV
-202 IGSADFTSN
+202 VGSTDFTSN
-211 AKRLEL
+211 RDRLTL

-224 TPLDVEGEQTLLQD
+224 TPLDVEGEQSLLQG
-238 LVEEGDAIILVCP
+238 LVDPGDTIILVCP

-271 VLDYK
+271 ILDHK

-285 ELPAIINSLKKPPKM
+285 ELPTMLSKLSQKPKL
-300 VICDSQAFDRVDELT
+300 VITDSQAFEAVNALT
-315 PHTIPLTSFSILMA
+315 PADIPLTSFSILMA
-329 RFKGKLQDLVA
+329 RFKGKLQDLVT
-340 GVNAIKNLKPGS
+340 GVKALNNLKPGAR
-352 KVLISEGCTHR
+352 VLISEGCTHR

-369 GTVKIPNLLKKQG
+369 GTVKIPMWLKKKG
-382 HTELQLEFTSGGAFP
+382 HTDLQLEFTSGGAFP
-397 KDVSQYDLI
+397 KDVSGYDLI

-418 VLRRIECA
+418 VLRRIDCA

-440 AALHGILERAISPF
+440 ASLHGILERAISPF
-454 VEELKG
+454 MDELDRKGFEC

>member
-6 KANRVHIG
+6 KANRIHIA

-51 SMEILPL
+51 AMEILPL

-70 DTTELGTLR
+70 DTTELGALR

-119 PIALFVNE
+119 PVALFINE
-127 IKSHISNKTVDNLKK
+127 INAVPNNLTESKA
-142 NSSNQTDEDTNIQ
+142 SVGRDIL
-155 INENVNTQINENV
+155 
-168 DTQIN
+168 
-173 ENADTQIGEGALIDS
+173 GERYIAEHTGLSD
-188 YLVNHKALGDLATV
+188 LVTV
-202 IGSADFTSN
+202 IGSADFTSD

-224 TPLDVEGEQTLLQD
+224 IPLDVEGEQTLLQG
-238 LVEEGDAIILVCP
+238 LVEEGDTIILVCP

-271 VLDYK
+271 ILDHK

-285 ELPAIINSLKKPPKM
+285 ELPAMIHSLKNPPKM

-315 PHTIPLTSFSILMA
+315 PDSIPLTSFSILMA
-329 RFKGKLQDLVA
+329 RFKGKLQYLVA
-340 GVNAIKNLKPGS
+340 GVKAIKNLKAGS

-382 HTELQLEFTSGGAFP
+382 HTDLQLEFTSGGAFP

-440 AALHGILERAISPF
+440 ASLHGILERAISPF
-454 VEELKG
+454 VDELEG

>member
-28 MLTDQPVSLVSDVAG
+28 MLTDQPVSLVSEVAG

-70 DTTELGTLR
+70 DTSELGALR
-79 MEKTEEVVKKI
+79 IEKSEEIIKKI
-90 NLAVYVLRTDEEPTS
+90 NLAVYVLRNDEAPTA
-105 DDMHWLGLLKQNNV
+105 DDMIWLNTLKQNNV
-119 PIALFVNE
+119 SIALFINE
-127 IKSHISNKTVDNLKK
+127 INASDSESAHDNDSNGN
-142 NSSNQTDEDTNIQ
+142 DTNL
-155 INENVNTQINENV
+155 NYV
-168 DTQIN
+168 D
-173 ENADTQIGEGALIDS
+173 A
-188 YLVNHKALGDLATV
+188 YPDLSAIATV
-202 IGSADFTSN
+202 VGSTDFTSN
-211 AKRLEL
+211 RDRLTL

-224 TPLDVEGEQTLLQD
+224 TPLDVEGEQSLLQG
-238 LVEEGDAIILVCP
+238 LVDPGDTIILVCP

-271 VLDYK
+271 ILDHK

-285 ELPAIINSLKKPPKM
+285 ELPTMLNKLSQKPKL
-300 VICDSQAFDRVDELT
+300 VITDSQAFEAVNALT
-315 PHTIPLTSFSILMA
+315 PADIPLTSFSILMA
-329 RFKGKLQDLVA
+329 RFKGKLQDLVT
-340 GVNAIKNLKPGS
+340 GVKALNNLKPGAR
-352 KVLISEGCTHR
+352 VLISEGCTHR

-369 GTVKIPNLLKKQG
+369 GTVKIPMWLKKKG
-382 HTELQLEFTSGGAFP
+382 YTDLQLEFTSGGAFP
-397 KDVSQYDLI
+397 KDVSGYDLI

-418 VLRRIECA
+418 VLRRIDCA

-440 AALHGILERAISPF
+440 ASLHGILERAISPF
-454 VEELKG
+454 MDELDRKGFEC

>member
-6 KANRVHIG
+6 KGNRVHIG

-28 MLTDQPVSLVSDVAG
+28 MLTDQPVSLVSEVAG

-90 NLAVYVLRTDEEPTS
+90 NLAVYVLRTDEEPTA

-119 PIALFVNE
+119 PIALFINEVNAE
-127 IKSHISNKTVDNLKK
+127 IDQENDKENNIENKTDASTYVE
-142 NSSNQTDEDTNIQ
+142 T
-155 INENVNTQINENV
+155 
-168 DTQIN
+168 
-173 ENADTQIGEGALIDS
+173 
-188 YLVNHKALGDLATV
+188 HKGLSELATV
-202 IGSADFTSN
+202 IGSADFTSK

-224 TPLDVEGEQTLLQD
+224 TPLDVEGDQTLLQG
-238 LVEEGDAIILVCP
+238 LVEEGDTIILVCP

-271 VLDYK
+271 ILDYK

-285 ELPAIINSLKKPPKM
+285 ELPAMINSLKYPPKM

-315 PHTIPLTSFSILMA
+315 PDTIPLTSFSILMA

-340 GVNAIKNLKPGS
+340 GVEAIKNLKAGS

-382 HTELQLEFTSGGAFP
+382 HTDLQLEFTSGGAFP

-454 VEELKG
+454 IDEIKG

>member
-28 MLTDQPVSLVSDVAG
+28 MLTDQPVSLVSEVAG

-90 NLAVYVLRTDEEPTS
+90 NLAVYVLRTDEEPTT

-119 PIALFVNE
+119 PIALFINE
-127 IKSHISNKTVDNLKK
+127 INEINAENKEKVELNTDSKDNVESNTSTYVE
-142 NSSNQTDEDTNIQ
+142 T
-155 INENVNTQINENV
+155 
-168 DTQIN
+168 
-173 ENADTQIGEGALIDS
+173 
-188 YLVNHKALGDLATV
+188 HKGLSELATV
-202 IGSADFTSN
+202 IGSADFTSKV
-211 AKRLEL
+211 KRLEL

-224 TPLDVEGEQTLLQD
+224 TPLDVEGDQTLLQG
-238 LVEEGDAIILVCP
+238 LVEEGDTIILVCP

-271 VLDYK
+271 ILDYK

-285 ELPAIINSLKKPPKM
+285 ELPAMINSLKYPPKM

-315 PHTIPLTSFSILMA
+315 PSTIPLTSFSILMA

-340 GVNAIKNLKPGS
+340 GVEAIKNLKAGS

-382 HTELQLEFTSGGAFP
+382 HTDLQLEFTSGGAFP

-454 VEELKG
+454 INEING

>member
-28 MLTDQPVSLVSDVAG
+28 MLTDQPVSLVSEVAG

-70 DTTELGTLR
+70 DISELGALR
-79 MEKTEEVVKKI
+79 IEKSEEIIKKI
-90 NLAVYVLRTDEEPTS
+90 NLAVYVLRNDEAPNA
-105 DDMHWLGLLKQNNV
+105 DDMMWLNKLKQNNV
-119 PIALFVNE
+119 PVALFINE
-127 IKSHISNKTVDNLKK
+127 INASDSESTHDNDSNGN
-142 NSSNQTDEDTNIQ
+142 DTNP
-155 INENVNTQINENV
+155 NYV
-168 DTQIN
+168 D
-173 ENADTQIGEGALIDS
+173 A
-188 YLVNHKALGDLATV
+188 YPDLSAIATV
-202 IGSADFTSN
+202 VGSTDFTSN
-211 AKRLEL
+211 RDRLTL

-224 TPLDVEGEQTLLQD
+224 TPLDVEGEQSLLQG
-238 LVEEGDAIILVCP
+238 LVDPGDTIILVCP

-271 VLDYK
+271 ILDHK

-285 ELPAIINSLKKPPKM
+285 ELPTMLSKLSQKPKL
-300 VICDSQAFDRVDELT
+300 VITDSQAFEAVNALT
-315 PHTIPLTSFSILMA
+315 PADIPLTSFSILMA
-329 RFKGKLQDLVA
+329 RFKGKLQDLVT
-340 GVNAIKNLKPGS
+340 GVKALNNLKPGAR
-352 KVLISEGCTHR
+352 VLISEGCTHR

-369 GTVKIPNLLKKQG
+369 GTVKIPMWLKKKG
-382 HTELQLEFTSGGAFP
+382 HTDLQLEFTSGGAFP
-397 KDVSQYDLI
+397 KDVSGYDLI

-418 VLRRIECA
+418 VLRRIDCA

-440 AALHGILERAISPF
+440 ASLHGILERAISPF
-454 VEELKG
+454 MDELDRKGFEC

>member
-28 MLTDQPVSLVSDVAG
+28 MLTDQPVSLVSEVAG

-90 NLAVYVLRTDEEPTS
+90 NLAVYVLRADEEPTA

-119 PIALFVNE
+119 PIALFINE
-127 IKSHISNKTVDNLKK
+127 INAEIDKENDKENNIENKTDASTYVE
-142 NSSNQTDEDTNIQ
+142 T
-155 INENVNTQINENV
+155 
-168 DTQIN
+168 
-173 ENADTQIGEGALIDS
+173 
-188 YLVNHKALGDLATV
+188 HKGLSDLATV
-202 IGSADFTSN
+202 IGSADFTSK

-224 TPLDVEGEQTLLQD
+224 TPLDVEGNQTLLQG

-271 VLDYK
+271 ILDYK

-285 ELPAIINSLKKPPKM
+285 ELPAMINSLKNPPKM

-315 PHTIPLTSFSILMA
+315 PRRIPLTSFSILMA

-340 GVNAIKNLKPGS
+340 GVEAIKNLKSGS

-382 HTELQLEFTSGGAFP
+382 HIDLQLEFTSGGAFP

-454 VEELKG
+454 INEIKG

>member
-6 KANRVHIG
+6 KANRIHIG

-51 SMEILPL
+51 AMEILPL

-70 DTTELGTLR
+70 DTTELGALR

-119 PIALFVNE
+119 PVALFINE
-127 IKSHISNKTVDNLKK
+127 INAVPNNLTESKA
-142 NSSNQTDEDTNIQ
+142 SIGRDILGERYI
-155 INENVNTQINENV
+155 
-168 DTQIN
+168 
-173 ENADTQIGEGALIDS
+173 ADYMGLSD
-188 YLVNHKALGDLATV
+188 LVTV
-202 IGSADFTSN
+202 IGSADFTSD

-224 TPLDVEGEQTLLQD
+224 TALDVEGEQTLLQG
-238 LVEEGDAIILVCP
+238 LVEEGDTIILVCP

-271 VLDYK
+271 ILDHK

-285 ELPAIINSLKKPPKM
+285 ELPAMIHSLKNPPKM

-315 PHTIPLTSFSILMA
+315 PDSIPLTSFSILMA
-329 RFKGKLQDLVA
+329 RFKGKLQDLVT
-340 GVNAIKNLKPGS
+340 GVKAIKNLKAGS

-382 HTELQLEFTSGGAFP
+382 HTDLQLEFTSGGAFP
-397 KDVSQYDLI
+397 KDVSRYDLI

-454 VEELKG
+454 IDEIKG